1 MVLLLRQHRPYDFA
15 LTFGTVCGPFQ
26 LDPQM
31 PKLGSMLA
39 TEYQALIVLSD
50 SVTGLDASYDIPV
63 VQQEID
69 LDILK
74 RVEAAVA
81 S

>member
-1 MVLLLRQHRPYDFA
+1 MLRQHRPYDFA
-15 LTFGTVCGPFQ
+15 LTFGAASGPFA
-26 LDPQM
+26 LDPHM

-39 TEYQALIVLSD
+39 AEYQALIVLSD
-50 SVTGLDASYDIPV
+50 SVSGLDDSYDFPV

-69 LDILK
+69 LDMLK
-74 RVEAAVA
+74 RIEAAVV

>member
-1 MVLLLRQHRPYDFA
+1 
-15 LTFGTVCGPFQ
+15 
-26 LDPQM
+26 M

-39 TEYQALIVLSD
+39 AEYQALIVLSD
-50 SVTGLDASYDIPV
+50 SVSGLDDSYDFPV

-69 LDILK
+69 LDMLK
-74 RVEAAVA
+74 RIEAAVV